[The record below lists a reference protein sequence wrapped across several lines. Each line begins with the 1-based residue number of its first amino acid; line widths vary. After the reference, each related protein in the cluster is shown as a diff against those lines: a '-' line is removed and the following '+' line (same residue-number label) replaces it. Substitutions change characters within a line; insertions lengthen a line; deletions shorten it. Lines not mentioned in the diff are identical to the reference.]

1 MAGIPLFPSIKGGS
15 VEQNIALVFGKVLRK
30 LRLAAGLTQEE
41 LGFKAGLQR
50 KYVSLLELGAQQPT
64 LTSICKLSLA
74 LNIKPGRILDMMD
87 DQND

>member
-1 MAGIPLFPSIKGGS
+1 
-15 VEQNIALVFGKVLRK
+15 VEQNIPLIFGQVLRK

-50 KYVSLLELGAQQPT
+50 KYISLLELGQQQPT

-74 LNIKPGRILDMMD
+74 LNLKPGRVLDLMD
-87 DQND
+87 EESADI